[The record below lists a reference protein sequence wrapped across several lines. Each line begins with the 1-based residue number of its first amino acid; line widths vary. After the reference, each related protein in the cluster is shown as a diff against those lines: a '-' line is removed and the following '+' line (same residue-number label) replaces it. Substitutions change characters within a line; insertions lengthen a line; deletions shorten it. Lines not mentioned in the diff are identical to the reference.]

1 MIKKIII
8 KFLNLIITF
17 VFIIFVLEISE
28 TNEKDN
34 NINKITKVN
43 QVTETSLNINI
54 PDKRLKL
61 AELQQI
67 NPDIKAWIN
76 IPGTSIDWPVMRWV
90 EFQNEKR
97 SFYDRKDEY
106 KNYAFEGSIYSG
118 EGVVFSPFKNLSNN
132 LIIHGH
138 NLDDNPNGK
147 RFAQLVKFQDIEF
160 AKNTPYIFI
169 TTEDSQLVY
178 QIFAVFFTDIN
189 FECYWV
195 GLDEKR
201 QAKMIDEARSRS
213 EYNYDVSVSGKDKI
227 ITLSTCT
234 YRYGKYQSFG
244 QKNTRFVI
252 QGKLLNKNDQLFS
265 SASLIKNPTPK
276 QPEIFKN

>member
-1 MIKKIII
+1 M
-8 KFLNLIITF
+8 TF
-17 VFIIFVLEISE
+17 VFVIFVLEISE
-28 TNEKDN
+28 TNDEDN
-34 NINKITKVN
+34 LINETIDLD
-43 QVTETSLNINI
+43 QVKETSAIVDI
-54 PDKRLKL
+54 PDKRPKL
-61 AELQQI
+61 AELRQV
-67 NPDIKAWIN
+67 NNDIKAWIN
-76 IPGTSIDWPVMRWV
+76 IPGTSVDWPIMRWV
-90 EFQNEKR
+90 EFQNENQ

-118 EGVVFSPFKNLSNN
+118 KGVVFSPFNQLSNN

-147 RFAQLVKFQDIEF
+147 KFAQLVKFQNIDF
-160 AKNTPYIFI
+160 ARNTPYIFI

-201 QAKMIDEARSRS
+201 QAKMIEEARSRS
-213 EYNYDVSVSGKDKI
+213 EYNYDVSVTGKDKI

-252 QGKLLNKNDQLFS
+252 QGKLLDKSDKLYS
-265 SASLIKNPTPK
+265 SASLVKNPNPK
-276 QPEIFKN
+276 QPEIFQN